1 MTKIPAQIAD
11 PNADAFFTA
20 RMLSEALPYI
30 QRYDKQTIVIKYG
43 GHAMEN
49 QELAENFARDV
60 VLLKLMGINPVV
72 VHGGGPQIGR
82 MLEKLGIK
90 STFEDGLRVTD
101 AASMEIV
108 EMVLAGAINGAIV
121 RAINAAGNAA
131 FLIDG
136 ADPER
141 VTKVKAVGLS
151 GVDANLVT
159 ATKVTRT
166 KRDPDSNIER
176 VVDLGYVGEPDKV
189 DISVLEALAAQADD
203 DFVPVVAP
211 VGVGPDGKSFNINA
225 DTAAGA
231 IAGALKAER
240 VLFLT
245 DIAGVLDKSGKL
257 IEKLSVDEA
266 RGLIA
271 DGTAQGGMIPKLETA
286 IQAVEKGV
294 GAAVIL
300 DGRQRHALLMELFT
314 EHGAGTLVHN
324 GKPRA

>member
-11 PNADAFFTA
+11 PNADAFVTA

-49 QELAENFARDV
+49 QELADAFARDV
-60 VLLKLMGINPVV
+60 VLLKLLGINPVV

-82 MLEKLGIK
+82 MLDKLGISLDLRRWPARHRRRLDGDRRDGAGRRA
-90 STFEDGLRVTD
+90 STNR
-101 AASMEIV
+101 
-108 EMVLAGAINGAIV
+108 IV
-121 RAINAAGNAA
+121 RAINAAGNPA
-131 FLIDG
+131 FQIDG
-136 ADPER
+136 ADPDR

-203 DFVPVVAP
+203 DFIPVVAP
-211 VGVGPDGKSFNINA
+211 VGIGPDGKSFNINA

-245 DIAGVLDKSGKL
+245 DIAGVLDKDGKL
-257 IEKLSVDEA
+257 IEKLSVSMRRA
-266 RGLIA
+266 VLSQ
-271 DGTAQGGMIPKLETA
+271 TALRQGG
-286 IQAVEKGV
+286 
-294 GAAVIL
+294 
-300 DGRQRHALLMELFT
+300 
-314 EHGAGTLVHN
+314 
-324 GKPRA
+324 